1 MSDDSAEILFQSF
14 LQETTERFW
23 YGRECPLIE
32 VAHPAFPLLITAL
45 PTLQGALKD
54 GFGETVMAFDV
65 PEPCKF
71 SSLDSCQKRFLR
83 THKEVHFAL
92 YPVVRLVFQV
102 GDMEK
107 FPHALGFKSLDPF
120 FSVSNQGPCFTTKE
134 EIVTKSKVRT
144 ES

>member
-1 MSDDSAEILFQSF
+1 MAS
-14 LQETTERFW
+14 
-23 YGRECPLIE
+23 
-32 VAHPAFPLLITAL
+32 
-45 PTLQGALKD
+45 PTLHSALED
-54 GFGETVMAFDV
+54 GFGEAVVVWDTPKA
-65 PEPCKF
+65 CKF

-92 YPVVRLVFQV
+92 YPVVCLVFQV